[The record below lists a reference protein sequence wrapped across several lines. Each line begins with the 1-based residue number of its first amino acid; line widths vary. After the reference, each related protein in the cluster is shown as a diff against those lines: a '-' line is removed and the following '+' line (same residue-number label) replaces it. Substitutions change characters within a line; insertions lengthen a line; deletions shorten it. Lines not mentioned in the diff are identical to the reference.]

1 MKHDIIRRFRVA
13 FLVAG
18 LCVPQTPMQAR
29 QQAAGP
35 PSANQPSAN
44 QPASSQPAAQSNS
57 TQVPPSA
64 QPVLRSSSD
73 LVRID
78 VEVTDRSGKPVKGL
92 KSDQFTIT
100 DDGQGQRISI
110 FSYEDI
116 EAVETASDIDTKPI
130 VIAVD
135 SPSDAAAESAGEQA
149 RDRRML
155 VLFFDLTSLGPDDL
169 IRAHDAAAKFVKQQ
183 MTKADLV
190 SVVVFS
196 SNLRVL
202 SDFTNDH
209 DKLNKAIAQLLPG
222 VSSQLAN
229 PLYAAAQNGE
239 YDVQQDN
246 GAAFTADE
254 TEFNVFNTDQKLEA
268 VESLANVLGVIPG
281 RKSVIEFTGGITQ
294 TGEENRT
301 QLRAATDAANR
312 ANVSI
317 YSIDARGLMAA
328 VPGGDVTADAATGT
342 SMFTGASV
350 FHQTDQREDSRDTLA
365 TLSIDTGGRAFY
377 DLGDLS
383 DAFPKIQQENGGYY
397 LVGYYLNADVKHDGT
412 WHAVRVKV
420 NAPGTHIRY
429 RNGYYAPRDFQH
441 LEKASRDDQLAEAMH
456 SDNPVV
462 ELPIAVETAMFRLSD
477 EQVYVPISAKLSA
490 TALDWAQKHGR
501 RQAEFDFAAEVRAAS
516 SGQIVA
522 QLRDT
527 INVQLNQQRFEQV
540 HQANLVYQGGVVL
553 SPGSYH
559 LKFIARENESGK
571 IGTFE
576 QNFTAPP
583 RPAQRLSLSSVVL
596 SSQLVPVEKS
606 SEVQTRTQGLRAK
619 IEASPLEMEGQ
630 RIVPSVTRF
639 FTQQQTL
646 YVFFQAY
653 YPEKSDTFDPA
664 ALRAGLIFFRDGVE
678 VNTTPLLAPVSTDT
692 KTHTAS
698 FRISLPLA
706 KLPTGRYSVQA
717 VVIGAGTQQS
727 AFGRS
732 YLALEQP
739 PAPPAAAT
747 TPEPAASAPAKQP

>member
-1 MKHDIIRRFRVA
+1 MRHGAIQRLRVA

-18 LCVPQTPMQAR
+18 LCLPSAPMQAR
-29 QQAAGP
+29 QQAAG
-35 PSANQPSAN
+35 Q
-44 QPASSQPAAQSNS
+44 SSDQTAAGPPAAQSNS
-57 TQVPPSA
+57 TQVPPSS
-64 QPVLRSSSD
+64 QPLLRSSSD

-92 KSDQFTIT
+92 KADQFTIT
-100 DDGQGQRISI
+100 DDGTGQQVSI

-116 EAVETASDIDTKPI
+116 EAVETAGEIDTKPI

-135 SPSDAAAESAGEQA
+135 SPSDAAAASAGEQA

-155 VLFFDLTSLGPDDL
+155 VLFFDLTSLGNDDL
-169 IRAHDAAAKFVKQQ
+169 MRAHDAAAKFVKPQ
-183 MTKADLV
+183 MAKADLV
-190 SVVVFS
+190 SVVIFS
-196 SNLRVL
+196 SSLRVL

-222 VSSQLAN
+222 VSSQLSN

-239 YDVQQDN
+239 YDVQQDT
-246 GAAFTADE
+246 GAAYTADE

-268 VESLANVLGVIPG
+268 VESLANVLGAIPG

-301 QLRAATDAANR
+301 QLRAATDAANL

-317 YSIDARGLMAA
+317 YSIDSRGLMAA
-328 VPGGDVTADAATGT
+328 VPGGDVTSDAAAGT
-342 SMFTGASV
+342 SMFTGAAV

-365 TLSIDTGGRAFY
+365 TLSTDTGGRAFY

-383 DAFPKIQQENGGYY
+383 DAFPKIEQENGGYY
-397 LVGYYLNADVKHDGT
+397 LVGYYLNANVKRDGS

-420 NAPGTHIRY
+420 NAPGAQGRY

-441 LEKASRDDQLAEAMH
+441 LEQASRDEQLAEAMH

-462 ELPIAVETAMFRLSD
+462 ELPIAVETAMFRLNN

-490 TALDWAQKHGR
+490 TALDWAQKHDR
-501 RQAEFDFAAEVRAAS
+501 REAEFDFAAEVRAIP

-527 INVQLNQQRFEQV
+527 INVDLNQQRFEQV
-540 HQANLVYQGGVVL
+540 HQTNLVYQGGVVL

-571 IGTFE
+571 LGTFE
-576 QNFTAPP
+576 QNFTAPQ
-583 RPAQRLSLSSVVL
+583 RPTQRLSLSSVLL
-596 SSQLVPVEKS
+596 SSQLVPVAES
-606 SEVQTRTQGLRAK
+606 SEVQTKTQGLRAK
-619 IEASPLEMEGQ
+619 LVASPLVMEGQ

-639 FTQQQTL
+639 FNQQQTL

-653 YPEKSDTFDPA
+653 YPEKSDTFDAA
-664 ALRAGLIFFRDGVE
+664 ALRAGLIFFKDGVQ
-678 VNTTPLLAPVSTDT
+678 VNATPMLAPAAIDE
-692 KTHTAS
+692 KAHAAS

-706 KLPTGRYSVQA
+706 KL
-717 VVIGAGTQQS
+717 
-727 AFGRS
+727 
-732 YLALEQP
+732 
-739 PAPPAAAT
+739 
-747 TPEPAASAPAKQP
+747 